1 MRVWVR
7 AVHDLHEGAIG
18 DGGGH
23 IANLHQAR
31 QAKLAYAIEIGDVE
45 PGPNHTIGEERQGLL
60 RKFREDCHREH
71 RRVGGDV
78 GFEMSADAREGGVDV
93 DRRQVAGAL
102 VHHVAGHCGK
112 PFVTLEIGGRTDRQH
127 EHERNNRQGPMLGRP
142 ERQAAGQAIFVD
154 ARKPEWQRRANRRK
168 PRPVCAHHDTTAGVE
183 SGSASVELAF
193 CTTLK
198 STRLSVRRCFRTARC
213 KSCCVMPAYRARS
226 RSK

>member
-1 MRVWVR
+1 MKHLDRVDAELPQRLLGAKRHVRVRVR

-23 IANLHQAR
+23 VANLHQAR
-31 QAKLAYAIEIGDVE
+31 QAKLADAIEVGDVE
-45 PGPNHTIGEERQGLL
+45 PRPNHTIGEERQGLL

-102 VHHVAGHCGK
+102 VHHVAGHCGE

-127 EHERNNRQGPMLGRP
+127 EHERDDRQGPMLGRP
-142 ERQAAGQAIFVD
+142 ERQAAGQRD
-154 ARKPEWQRRANRRK
+154 L
-168 PRPVCAHHDTTAGVE
+168 C
-183 SGSASVELAF
+183 
-193 CTTLK
+193 
-198 STRLSVRRCFRTARC
+198 
-213 KSCCVMPAYRARS
+213 
-226 RSK
+226 